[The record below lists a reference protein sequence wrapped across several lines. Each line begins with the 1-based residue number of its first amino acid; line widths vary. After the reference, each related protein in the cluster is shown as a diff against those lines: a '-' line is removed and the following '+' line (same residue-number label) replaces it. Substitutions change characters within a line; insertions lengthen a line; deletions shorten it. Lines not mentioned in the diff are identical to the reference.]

1 MSKFENK
8 SRECYEDMVA
18 FTAANVLNVKKK
30 EFLSKIKKAGSAE
43 EFYNYVV
50 KTAAIRTSN
59 WKAVS
64 KELTNYLYYFDI
76 VKRYWVQEFDK
87 DSDIDI
93 KLSTMENLFE
103 EEGAAVVESE
113 ILGNPAILLCEKL
126 SSPVRIAGAPFEYK
140 VTWYANGTSKKG
152 IDVSVVLASAYV
164 SKDKG
169 IVITV
174 SDVVSKTSKLDGMSM
189 TIDGERRYCLRHG
202 TQDKQ
207 TKQIVGFVSVAV
219 HLVSYVGY
227 CIKHKETLT
236 RKNGVAA
243 KKYESVKVHVAKPEE
258 CGDRVIPL
266 HTHVKEYS
274 YIGKQEYKGGHH
286 KSPIEHD
293 RCGYYRKSRGVG
305 DYDYVNGEFVYVG
318 KRQGK
323 YSYVQACHISGN
335 KGNVVYKV

>member
-18 FTAANVLNVKKK
+18 FTAANVLNIKKK
-30 EFLSKIKKAGSAE
+30 EFLSKIRKAGSAE

-59 WKAVS
+59 SKAVS
-64 KELTNYLYYFDI
+64 KELTDYLYYFDNI
-76 VKRYWVQEFDK
+76 KRYWVPEFDK
-87 DSDIDI
+87 DADVDI
-93 KLSTMENLFE
+93 KLSMMENLFE
-103 EEGAAVVESE
+103 DEHVVVIEST

-152 IDVSVVLASAYV
+152 VDVSVVLASAYV
-164 SKDKG
+164 SMGKG
-169 IVITV
+169 IVVTV
-174 SDVVSKTSKLDGMSM
+174 SDAVSKTNRYDGMFMKLDG
-189 TIDGERRYCLRHG
+189 DVRYCLRHG
-202 TQDKQ
+202 TTDKR

-219 HLVSYVGY
+219 HLASYVGY

-236 RKNGVAA
+236 RKNGVAS
-243 KKYESVKVHVAKPEE
+243 KRYEVTKVHVAKPEE
-258 CGDRVIPL
+258 CGDKLIPL
-266 HTHVKEYS
+266 HTYVKEYS
-274 YIGKQEYKGGHH
+274 YVGKQEYKGGHH

-293 RCGYYRKSRGVG
+293 RRGYYRKSRGVG

-318 KRQGK
+318 KKQGK
-323 YSYVQACHISGN
+323 YSYVSACHISGN
-335 KGNVVYKV
+335 KGNIIYKV